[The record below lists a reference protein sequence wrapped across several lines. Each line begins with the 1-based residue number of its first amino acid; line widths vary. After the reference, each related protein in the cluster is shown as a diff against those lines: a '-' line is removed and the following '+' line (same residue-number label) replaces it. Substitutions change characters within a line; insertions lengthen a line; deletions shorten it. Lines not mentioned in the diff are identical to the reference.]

1 MITRVTGQTQM
12 RAAQRNLQDNM
23 AQLSKLQEQAST
35 LKAINRSSDDP
46 TAAASALAVRAE
58 QAATGQYSRNANDGD
73 NWLTTIDSA
82 MSATSDIMIRVRDLT
97 VQGTNGAIN
106 ATAKEAIAVELEGL
120 KAELLTQANTT
131 YVGRSVF
138 AGNSDAKAAFVAD
151 PDTGILSYTGVSGSG
166 VPNSPVERRIS
177 ADTTVRVDGDGAA
190 IFGGSAGESVFDLL
204 DDVIASLRGTSTTGA
219 TVSSHLTNIDTR
231 MGKMTSEWATIG
243 ARQVQVER
251 AQENLLSKTGAL
263 ETQRVGLEDVDLTQI
278 VLELQL
284 QQVSYQSALAV
295 TAKVLQPTLMD
306 FLR

>member
-35 LKAINRSSDDP
+35 LKGINRSSDDP

-73 NWLTTIDSA
+73 NWLTTIDAA

-97 VQGTNGAIN
+97 VQGANGAVS

-138 AGNSDAKAAFVAD
+138 AGNSDSSSAFDEDGTYNGGLGTVQ
-151 PDTGILSYTGVSGSG
+151 
-166 VPNSPVERRIS
+166 RRIS

-190 IFGGSAGESVFDLL
+190 VFGSDPTTSVFAVL
-204 DDVIASLRGTSTTGA
+204 DDVIASLRDGTD
-219 TVSSHLTNIDTR
+219 VSSHLTDIDAR

-251 AQENLLSKTGAL
+251 AQETLLSKTGAL

>member
-35 LKAINRSSDDP
+35 LKGINRSSDDP

-97 VQGTNGAIN
+97 VQGANGAVS

-131 YVGRSVF
+131 YLGRSVF
-138 AGNSDAKAAFVAD
+138 AGNSDAGMAFKAD
-151 PDTGILSYTGVSGSG
+151 YSYTGIDSTSGIA
-166 VPNSPVERRIS
+166 NSAVERRIS

-190 IFGGSAGESVFDLL
+190 IFGSDAATSVFKLL

-219 TVSSHLTNIDTR
+219 TVSSHLTNIDAR
-231 MGKMTSEWATIG
+231 MGTMTSEWATIG

>member
-35 LKAINRSSDDP
+35 LKGINRSSDDP

-82 MSATSDIMIRVRDLT
+82 MSATSDIMNRVRYLT
-97 VQGTNGAIN
+97 VQGANGAVN

-138 AGNSDAKAAFVAD
+138 AGNSNAKAAFVAD
-151 PDTGILSYTGVSGSG
+151 PDTGILSYTGISEKG
-166 VPNSPVERRIS
+166 VPNSTVERRIS

-190 IFGGSAGESVFDLL
+190 IFGGNAGASVFAVL
-204 DDVIASLRGTSTTGA
+204 DDVIASLRGDGTD
-219 TVSSHLTNIDTR
+219 VSSHLGNIDTR
-231 MGKMTSEWATIG
+231 MAKMTSEWATIG

-251 AQENLLSKTGAL
+251 AQETLLSKTGAL
-263 ETQRVGLEDVDLTQI
+263 ETQRVGLEDIDLTQI

-284 QQVSYQSALAV
+284 QQISYQSALAV

>member
-1 MITRVTGQTQM
+1 MITRITGQTQM

-35 LKAINRSSDDP
+35 LKGINRSSDDP

-82 MSATSDIMIRVRDLT
+82 MSATSDIMNRVRYLT
-97 VQGTNGAIN
+97 VQGANGAVN

-138 AGNSDAKAAFVAD
+138 AGNSDAKAAF
-151 PDTGILSYTGVSGSG
+151 TSNLSGNLTYNGVNGT
-166 VPNSPVERRIS
+166 VERRIS
-177 ADTTVRVDGDGAA
+177 ADTTVRVDADGAA
-190 IFGGSAGESVFDLL
+190 VFGDDSVDPESTSVFTLL
-204 DDVIASLRGTSTTGA
+204 DNVVKSLRNTSGA
-219 TVSSHLTNIDTR
+219 EPSISSHLGNIDAR
-231 MGKMTSEWATIG
+231 MAKMTSEWATIG

-251 AQENLLSKTGAL
+251 AQETLLSKAGAL
-263 ETQRVGLEDVDLTQI
+263 ETQRVGLEDIDLTQI

-284 QQVSYQSALAV
+284 QQISYQSALAV

>member
-35 LKAINRSSDDP
+35 LKGINRSSDDP

-82 MSATSDIMIRVRDLT
+82 MSATSDILIRVRDLT
-97 VQGTNGAIN
+97 VQGANGAMS

-138 AGNSDAKAAFVAD
+138 AGNSDAPAAFVAD
-151 PDTGILSYTGVSGSG
+151 ASGAYSYTGVSGTG
-166 VPNSPVERRIS
+166 VANSPVERRIS

-190 IFGGSAGESVFDLL
+190 IFGYGTASVFKLL
-204 DDVIASLRGTSTTGA
+204 DDVVASLRGDSA
-219 TVSSHLTNIDTR
+219 TPVSDHLGNIDTR
-231 MGKMTSEWATIG
+231 MSTMTSEWATIG

-251 AQENLLSKTGAL
+251 AQETLLSKIGAL

>member
-12 RAAQRNLQDNM
+12 REAQRNLQDNM

-35 LKAINRSSDDP
+35 LKGINRSSDDP

-58 QAATGQYSRNANDGD
+58 QAATGQYSRNADDGD

-97 VQGTNGAIN
+97 VQGANGAVS

-138 AGNSDAKAAFVAD
+138 AGNSDAGVAFKAD
-151 PDTGILSYTGVSGSG
+151 YSYTGVDSITGIA
-166 VPNSPVERRIS
+166 NSTVERRIS
-177 ADTTVRVDGDGAA
+177 AETTVRVDGDGAA
-190 IFGGSAGESVFDLL
+190 IFGGSAGASVFDLL
-204 DDVIASLRGTSTTGA
+204 DDVVASLRGNGTE
-219 TVSSHLTNIDTR
+219 VSSHLGNIDAR

-243 ARQVQVER
+243 ARQVQVEH
-251 AQENLLSKTGAL
+251 AQETLLNKTGAL
-263 ETQRVGLEDVDLTQI
+263 ETQRAGLEDVDLTQI
-278 VLELQL
+278 VLELKL
-284 QQVSYQSALAV
+284 QEVSYQSALAV

>member
-12 RAAQRNLQDNM
+12 REAQRNLQDNM

-35 LKAINRSSDDP
+35 LKGINRSSDDP

-82 MSATSDIMIRVRDLT
+82 MSATGDIMIRVRDLT
-97 VQGTNGAIN
+97 VQGANGAVS
-106 ATAKEAIAVELEGL
+106 ATAQEAIAVELEGL

-138 AGNSDAKAAFVAD
+138 AGNSDARAAFTTDMSGNLTYNGVAG
-151 PDTGILSYTGVSGSG
+151 T
-166 VPNSPVERRIS
+166 VERRIS

-190 IFGGSAGESVFDLL
+190 VFGSDAATSVFAVL
-204 DDVIASLRGTSTTGA
+204 DDVIASLRGDGTD
-219 TVSSHLTNIDTR
+219 VSSHLGNIDTR
-231 MGKMTSEWATIG
+231 MRTMTSEWATIG
-243 ARQVQVER
+243 ARQVQIER
-251 AQENLLSKTGAL
+251 AQETLLSKTGAL

>member
-12 RAAQRNLQDNM
+12 RAAQRNLQENM

-35 LKAINRSSDDP
+35 LKGINRSSDDP

-97 VQGTNGAIN
+97 VQGANGAVS

-138 AGNSDAKAAFVAD
+138 AGNSNARAAFTTDTSGNLTYNGVAG
-151 PDTGILSYTGVSGSG
+151 T
-166 VPNSPVERRIS
+166 VERRIS

-204 DDVIASLRGTSTTGA
+204 DDVIASLRGDGTD
-219 TVSSHLTNIDTR
+219 VSSYLGNIDTR

-243 ARQVQVER
+243 ARQVQIER

>member
-35 LKAINRSSDDP
+35 LKGINRSSDDP

-97 VQGTNGAIN
+97 VQGANGAMS
-106 ATAKEAIAVELEGL
+106 ATAQEAIAVALEGL

-138 AGNSDAKAAFVAD
+138 AGNSDAGVAFQAD
-151 PDTGILSYTGVSGSG
+151 YSYTGIDSITSI
-166 VPNSPVERRIS
+166 PNSAVERRIS

-190 IFGGSAGESVFDLL
+190 IFGDGTASVFQVL
-204 DDVIASLRGTSTTGA
+204 DDVIASLRGDSA
-219 TVSSHLTNIDTR
+219 TPASDHLKSIDTR
-231 MGKMTSEWATIG
+231 MSTMTSEWAIIG

-251 AQENLLSKTGAL
+251 AQETLLSKIGAL

>member
-12 RAAQRNLQDNM
+12 RAAQRNLQENM

-35 LKAINRSSDDP
+35 LKGINRSSDDP
-46 TAAASALAVRAE
+46 TAAASAMAVRAE

-82 MSATSDIMIRVRDLT
+82 MSATSDIMMRVRNLT
-97 VQGTNGAIN
+97 VQGANGAVS

-120 KAELLTQANTT
+120 KASLLTQANTT

-138 AGNSDAKAAFVAD
+138 AGNSNAGVAFEAD
-151 PDTGILSYTGVSGSG
+151 YSYTGIDSSSGIS
-166 VPNSPVERRIS
+166 NSPVERRIS

-190 IFGGSAGESVFDLL
+190 IFGGSAGASVFDLL
-204 DDVIASLRGTSTTGA
+204 DDVIASLRGNSTDSI
-219 TVSSHLTNIDTR
+219 SSHLGNIDTR
-231 MGKMTSEWATIG
+231 MDKMTSEWATIG
-243 ARQVQVER
+243 ARQVQIER

>member
-35 LKAINRSSDDP
+35 LKGINRSSDDP

-58 QAATGQYSRNANDGD
+58 QAATGQYSRNADDGD

-82 MSATSDIMIRVRDLT
+82 LSATSDIMNRVLQLT
-97 VQGTNGAIN
+97 VQGSNGAVS
-106 ATAKEAIAVELEGL
+106 ATAKESIAVELEGL

-138 AGNSDAKAAFVAD
+138 AGNSDAGAAFQD
-151 PDTGILSYTGVSGSG
+151 DGLGGYSYTGGAG
-166 VPNSPVERRIS
+166 TVERRIS
-177 ADTTVRVDGDGAA
+177 ADTTVQVDADGAT
-190 IFGGSAGESVFDLL
+190 IFGGSAGASVFDLL
-204 DDVIASLRGTSTTGA
+204 DKVVASLRDTSGA
-219 TVSSHLTNIDTR
+219 EPSIGSHLTDIDTR
-231 MGKMTSEWATIG
+231 MSTMTSQWATTG
-243 ARQVQVER
+243 ARQTQIER
-251 AQENLLSKTGAL
+251 AQETLLSKTGAL
-263 ETQRVGLEDVDLTQI
+263 ETQRIGLEDVDLTQI